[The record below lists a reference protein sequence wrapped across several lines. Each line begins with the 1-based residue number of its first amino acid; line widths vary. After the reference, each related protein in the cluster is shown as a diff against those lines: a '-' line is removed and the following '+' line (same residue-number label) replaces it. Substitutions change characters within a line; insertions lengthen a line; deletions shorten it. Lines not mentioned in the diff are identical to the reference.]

1 MYLLGKNGPGTIFW
15 IVLELGGK
23 SQVLVFK
30 IYKFKHFY
38 YTEDTFCMFICSPFI
53 SGSMKPK
60 DGRQVLMVFPSIG
73 WYKNFICCFATLG
86 LTEGNLNKTLISKPI
101 LKLKHSIH
109 IFIHQIVNEV
119 RNHHQMRSSLLTSF
133 TCTKCAQDKHN
144 VPASKS
150 KVFSLSDIHLSQT

>member
-1 MYLLGKNGPGTIFW
+1 MYLLGKNGPGTIFL

-60 DGRQVLMVFPSIG
+60 DGCQVLMVFP
-73 WYKNFICCFATLG
+73 
-86 LTEGNLNKTLISKPI
+86 
-101 LKLKHSIH
+101 
-109 IFIHQIVNEV
+109 
-119 RNHHQMRSSLLTSF
+119 
-133 TCTKCAQDKHN
+133 
-144 VPASKS
+144 
-150 KVFSLSDIHLSQT
+150 